1 MALNEALKEF
11 SIEGKAA
18 LVIGAELP
26 LGAAA
31 AQALAEAGANLV
43 LASQDP
49 GTGDQLK
56 ELAKKISAM
65 GRKAVVQ
72 VQSAI
77 SRADLSACM
86 DLTVKQLGAL
96 DILVNA
102 LDVPFFAPV
111 EGTDDSAFERVIENN
126 LKTFWVACQEAGR
139 TMIQRG
145 GGVIVNLTS
154 IMAER
159 GVPNASLYG
168 AAQAAVLNPRAGAG
182 MGAQERAG
190 QCDRDGLGG
199 RPQESRRQ
207 RRGIR
212 KNPGQVPARAA
223 AAQTRRTGRRAA
235 LPGQPRRG
243 LRDRAVNRDRR
254 RSALPRLAVRC
265 IELRCASWY
274 STAAAHR

>member
-1 MALNEALKEF
+1 MALNEAFKEF

-31 AQALAEAGANLV
+31 AAALAEAGANLV

-86 DLTVKQLGAL
+86 DLTVKELGAL

-111 EGTDDSAFERVIENN
+111 EGTDDTAFERVIENN
-126 LKTFWVACQEAGR
+126 FKTFWTACQEAGR

-159 GVPNASLYG
+159 GVPNATLYG
-168 AAQAAVLNPRAGAG
+168 AAQAAVLNLTRGLALEWARKNVRVNAIEMGWVEDPRSPAVNDEEFAKTLVRYLPE
-182 MGAQERAG
+182 QRLLKPEE
-190 QCDRDGLGG
+190 LGG
-199 RPQESRRQ
+199 ALLYLVSP
-207 RRGIR
+207 
-212 KNPGQVPARAA
+212 AA
-223 AAQTRRTGRRAA
+223 AYVTGQSIAID
-235 LPGQPRRG
+235 GG
-243 LRDRAVNRDRR
+243 LLCRV
-254 RSALPRLAVRC
+254 
-265 IELRCASWY
+265 
-274 STAAAHR
+274 